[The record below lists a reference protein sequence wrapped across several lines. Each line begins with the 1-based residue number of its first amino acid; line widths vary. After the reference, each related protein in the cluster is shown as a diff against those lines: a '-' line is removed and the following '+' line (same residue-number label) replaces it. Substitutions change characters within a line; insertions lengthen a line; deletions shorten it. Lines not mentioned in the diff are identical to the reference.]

1 MRWLA
6 NEEVLLN
13 KSLIASIY
21 FTHFHHHL
29 SLLPAQVKVSRDGP
43 ETPLKFISDNPAYV
57 LASLL
62 KNTPTYLNCHVSRNI
77 DKSLQTDLGGAVTFY
92 QEPSEGDDN
101 DDDADETH
109 DKVSDEEVRRQY
121 QLQFDSSQIQK
132 NKSTSNPL
140 PARPSNDAKSR
151 AARSVRDQLSFEWLR
166 DGEKLISSTND
177 NQVIT
182 LEGFTLFP
190 NGTLKLQ
197 PTNLTSGEYRCKAKY
212 VSAKFVIGPI
222 ISTATVVEAPSEFR
236 KCLSNNKSSFFIP
249 PVAIDLI
256 NDVNEKKNLTIIES
270 EAAVINCP
278 ITSIPGGNFSWNF
291 NNNEL
296 SFDGSSRQKDIR

>member
-1 MRWLA
+1 M
-6 NEEVLLN
+6 
-13 KSLIASIY
+13 
-21 FTHFHHHL
+21 
-29 SLLPAQVKVSRDGP
+29 
-43 ETPLKFISDNPAYV
+43 

-77 DKSLQTDLGGAVTFY
+77 DKSLQTDLGAVTFY
-92 QEPSEGDDN
+92 QEPIDGDEVEEEVV
-101 DDDADETH
+101 ETH
-109 DKVSDEEVRRQY
+109 DTEEVRRLY
-121 QLQFDSSQIQK
+121 QLQFADSAQIQK
-132 NKSTSNPL
+132 NKSASSPI

-166 DGEKLISSTND
+166 DGEKVISSSND

-182 LEGFTLFP
+182 LEGFTLFQ
-190 NGTLKLQ
+190 NGTLKFQ
-197 PTNLTSGEYRCKAKY
+197 ATNLTSGEYRCKAKF

-222 ISTATVVEAPSEFR
+222 ISPATVVEAPSEFH
-236 KCLSNNKSSFFIP
+236 KCLSNNKGSFFIP
-249 PVAIDLI
+249 PAAIDLI

-296 SFDGSSRQKDIR
+296 SFDGSSRQKDVR